1 LVEFEPRDDVRVEFC
16 QSCKGMLVDELALE
30 QLAGT
35 SDVAA
40 LSEPCNDHGELRPCL
55 RCNTQNWQRR
65 MFEPGGRAGL
75 GLCGT
80 CGMVWFDSG
89 GLERL
94 RERLLW
100 ERRRARALA
109 NARASVPAAPP
120 SGSSA
125 SGSSASGTS
134 ASGTSAS
141 GRSASGAPPAPD
153 RSLTPQSGPPLSKRS
168 LTAPSAP
175 LVSEAQRERADRISF
190 EGGIANLAGVPM
202 ALVLSLPFCA
212 NPIGQ
217 FFAGLIGM
225 PFHELG
231 HALTSW
237 LSSRFAVPLPFF
249 TVWHSEQSLP
259 FGLVVAAGLAWFG
272 HHSWREESRFGV
284 ALAGALLLAQVG
296 ISWLVPARFTLMLQ
310 ILGGALGELVLGA
323 LLLAAFHFP
332 LPDRLRWDFWRWP
345 ALLPGAVCFGQA
357 LLVWIRASGDPSSI
371 PWGAA
376 IGDESDGDMNRLVRD
391 FGWSAAELASFYLKA
406 GVFSGLGLVVAYA
419 LAWRRHLQR
428 RTAGPC

>member
-1 LVEFEPRDDVRVEFC
+1 LVEFEARDDVRVEFC

-35 SDVAA
+35 TDVEA
-40 LSEPCNDHGELRPCL
+40 LSEPCEDHRELLPCL

-65 MFEPGGRAGL
+65 VFESGARSGL

-80 CGMVWFDSG
+80 CGMVWFDAG
-89 GLERL
+89 GLDRL
-94 RERLLW
+94 RERLRS
-100 ERRRARALA
+100 ERWAQALA
-109 NARASVPAAPP
+109 GGRASVPAAA
-120 SGSSA
+120 GMV
-125 SGSSASGTS
+125 
-134 ASGTSAS
+134 
-141 GRSASGAPPAPD
+141 
-153 RSLTPQSGPPLSKRS
+153 
-168 LTAPSAP
+168 AP
-175 LVSEAQRERADRISF
+175 LAGPAVEEREERADRISF
-190 EGGIANLAGVPM
+190 EGGIANLAGVPA
-202 ALVLSLPFCA
+202 ALVLGLMFCS
-212 NPIGQ
+212 NPVGQ

-249 TVWHSEQSLP
+249 TVWHAEQSLL
-259 FGLVVAAGLAWFG
+259 FGLVVAGALAWFG
-272 HHSWREESRFGV
+272 HHSWRERSRFGV
-284 ALAGALLLAQVG
+284 ALAGILLLAQVG
-296 ISWLVPARFTLMLQ
+296 MSWLVPARFTLMLQ

-345 ALLPGAVCFGQA
+345 ALFPGGVCFAQA
-357 LLVWIRASGDPSSI
+357 LLVWIRASDDPGSI

-391 FGWSAAELASFYLKA
+391 FGWSAAELGSFYLRA
-406 GVFSGLGLVVAYA
+406 GVLSGLGFVVAYA
-419 LAWRRHLQR
+419 LAWRRHLHPR
-428 RTAGPC
+428 AAAR

>member
-1 LVEFEPRDDVRVEFC
+1 VLSAVLVACPACADSSLVEFEARDDVRVEFC

-30 QLAGT
+30 QLTGT
-35 SDVAA
+35 NDVESLSD
-40 LSEPCNDHGELRPCL
+40 PCEDDGGLRPCL

-65 MFEPGGRAGL
+65 LFESEGQTGL

-80 CGMVWFDSG
+80 CGMVWFDAG

-94 RERLLW
+94 RERLLS
-100 ERRRARALA
+100 ERRRAM
-109 NARASVPAAPP
+109 
-120 SGSSA
+120 
-125 SGSSASGTS
+125 
-134 ASGTSAS
+134 
-141 GRSASGAPPAPD
+141 PAP
-153 RSLTPQSGPPLSKRS
+153 SLP
-168 LTAPSAP
+168 APAE
-175 LVSEAQRERADRISF
+175 VREERADRISF
-190 EGGIANLAGVPM
+190 EGGIANLAGVPV
-202 ALVLSLPFCA
+202 ALVLGLAFCS
-212 NPIGQ
+212 NPVGQ

-249 TVWHSEQSLP
+249 TVWHDEQSLL
-259 FGLVVAAGLAWFG
+259 FGFLLAALLAWFG
-272 HHSWREESRFGV
+272 HHSWRDESRFGV
-284 ALAGALLLAQVG
+284 ALAGVLLLAQVG
-296 ISWLVPARFTLMLQ
+296 MSWLVPARFTLMLQ

-345 ALLPGAVCFGQA
+345 ALFPGAVCFGQA
-357 LLVWIRASGDPSSI
+357 LLVWIRASDDAGSI

-391 FGWSAAELASFYLKA
+391 FGWSASELASFYLKA
-406 GVFSGLGLVVAYA
+406 GLLSALGFVAAYA
-419 LAWRRHLQR
+419 LAWRRHLELRAARGSPNAAAHCATQNPTR
-428 RTAGPC
+428 NPTPPRAPRART